1 MTDIGCER
9 AGHKKEEKSEDGPIV
24 GSRSDMQ
31 ENNQVV
37 PLNIFLQ
44 QLAANANA
52 GVSSTAQPRQTPKR
66 APKTTRP
73 PKKAPAKKGCSEI
86 EQVDNGSWVCD
97 TNGFRFIY
105 KNAEQ
110 SVHNTKCS
118 LKCND
123 GFEATGFPNKNV
135 SLSIISTDLIIF
147 VVLRMCLPS

>member
-9 AGHKKEEKSEDGPIV
+9 VGHKKEEKSEDGPIV

-73 PKKAPAKKGCSEI
+73 PKKAPPKKAPAKKGCSEI

-135 SLSIISTDLIIF
+135 SLYF
-147 VVLRMCLPS
+147 R